1 MREQAGPRRLE
12 PCLEQFPHGNFVALF
27 PEIPIMGCRGTTGD
41 ILNTMARQAQR
52 TNDTGPQTG
61 SRAKPRVDKEA
72 RKADYMRAAA
82 KAFLAKG
89 ASASMQ
95 DVADAAGAP
104 KPVFYRIFPSR
115 ADLIDSFFQYIH
127 DVIVQTQRGEWD
139 GYGWALRV
147 LYLEAKKEPEIFLVA
162 LKTFRG
168 DPALEPLREKLLGL
182 IHAQAAGFYQPAPG
196 APHGAA
202 DRVAKASKT
211 MNSLA
216 FDTLVAWLEDSDG
229 LSDEKRFVWYGRII
243 REWRRATREAFELDS
258 PEAGEK
264 SDKSDRKA

>member
-1 MREQAGPRRLE
+1 
-12 PCLEQFPHGNFVALF
+12 
-27 PEIPIMGCRGTTGD
+27 
-41 ILNTMARQAQR
+41 MAKPDER
-52 TNDTGPQTG
+52 TNDAGPQPGT
-61 SRAKPRVDKEA
+61 RAKPRVDKEA
-72 RKADYMRAAA
+72 RKAEYLRAAA

-115 ADLIDSFFQYIH
+115 ADLIESFFHY
-127 DVIVQTQRGEWD
+127 VYGVVVQTQQGKWD

-147 LYLEAKKEPEIFLVA
+147 IYLEAKNEPEIFLVA

-168 DPALEPLREKLLGL
+168 DPALEPLREKLLAL
-182 IHAQAAGFYQPAPG
+182 VHAQATGFFQPSEG
-196 APHGAA
+196 APFGAA
-202 DRVAKASKT
+202 DRITKASKT
-211 MNSLA
+211 ISSLA

-243 REWRRATREAFELDS
+243 REWRKATREAYELDP
-258 PEAGEK
+258 PEKIEK
-264 SDKSDRKA
+264 KS

>member
-1 MREQAGPRRLE
+1 MQKP
-12 PCLEQFPHGNFVALF
+12 
-27 PEIPIMGCRGTTGD
+27 
-41 ILNTMARQAQR
+41 AQR
-52 TNDTGPQTG
+52 TDNNGPAPTP
-61 SRAKPRVDKEA
+61 RAKPRVDKEA
-72 RKADYMRAAA
+72 RKAEYLRAAA

-115 ADLIDSFFQYIH
+115 AELIESFFQHVH
-127 DVIVQTQRGEWD
+127 DTMLSTQQGKWD

-168 DPALEPLREKLLGL
+168 DPVLEPMREKLLSL
-182 IHAQAAGFYQPAPG
+182 IHSQATRFFEPTPG
-196 APHGAA
+196 APVGAK
-202 DRVAKASKT
+202 DRIPYAAKT
-211 MNSLA
+211 MNSLML
-216 FDTLVAWLEDSDG
+216 DTLVTWLENTDK

-243 REWRRATREAFELDS
+243 REWRKATREAYELDPPGQDS
-258 PEAGEK
+258 E
-264 SDKSDRKA
+264 RK